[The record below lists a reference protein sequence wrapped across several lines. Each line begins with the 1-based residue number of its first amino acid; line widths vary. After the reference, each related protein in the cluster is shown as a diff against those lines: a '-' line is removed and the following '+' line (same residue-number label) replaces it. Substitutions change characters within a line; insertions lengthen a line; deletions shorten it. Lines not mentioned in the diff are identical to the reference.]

1 MSGTDKIP
9 TGASFF
15 LSFLPLFFLQ
25 SALRPK
31 WPNWKAVNLPGTFS
45 WHLNAET
52 IQTIKK
58 YQGRR
63 KGNKAESPGAWAVL
77 RERPLSSQADL
88 VSSSVVKRDD
98 LGPALQLGYANQTC
112 LTKLPR
118 QIMAISTLPT
128 SRGST
133 AQKWQSSAQTDQGAP
148 YNKDQVIKI
157 LTSDWSRPKSKQ
169 RNKRP
174 SLNVGLMRQWFYP
187 TAATE
192 EWGDSCQDV
201 IWLISW
207 I

>member
-1 MSGTDKIP
+1 M
-9 TGASFF
+9 
-15 LSFLPLFFLQ
+15 Q
-25 SALRPK
+25 
-31 WPNWKAVNLPGTFS
+31 
-45 WHLNAET
+45 T

-174 SLNVGLMRQWFYP
+174 SLNVGLMRQ
-187 TAATE
+187 
-192 EWGDSCQDV
+192 
-201 IWLISW
+201 
-207 I
+207 